1 MGSLNNILDLLESD
15 RKQQLDFFNDI
26 ITNKK
31 MSEETIKDLMINII
45 NPYNQKML
53 EIVDTLQKRKDELN
67 EKDMNKFYETKL
79 KEQENYNNAKLEEH
93 RINMEYSIKPR
104 NFANTVCDFADSFAR
119 GAEAISKFKDTC
131 ETQGVDYGNN

>member
-31 MSEETIKDLMINII
+31 MSEETIKDLMINIM

-79 KEQENYNNAKLEEH
+79 KEQEIYNNTKLEEH

-104 NFANTVCDFADSFAR
+104 NFANTVCDFTDSFAR
-119 GAEAISKFKDTC
+119 SAEAISKFKDTC
-131 ETQGVDYGNN
+131 EMQGVNYGNN